1 MAGDFSDGFP
11 NRNDS
16 AKLIRKNRMDGEEEL
31 KSMGEREKFPVG
43 IIGGTGGMG
52 GWFAR
57 FFSEEGY
64 PVLVSG
70 RKEGPDL
77 PEMTEEC
84 PVVIV
89 SVPIGVTC
97 EVIRKVGPLMKA
109 DSLLMDLTSL
119 KEEPVRAMLEASVSE
134 VLGLH
139 PLFGPGEPSMAG
151 QNIVLCPARGG
162 RWLSWIQ
169 ELLKKNGACL
179 VEATP
184 QRHDQ
189 IMAFVQAGNHLHT
202 ILLGLILQE
211 AGLEPAI
218 LECFSTPVL
227 RTKMGLIRKV
237 ISQPT
242 LYAEII
248 TRNPEIMRMASL
260 LEGKIAELMQATEKR
275 SAEKLT
281 KLMKKIQ
288 ASLGSPADEV
298 KEIKSSRLEGRRG
311 IALSRK

>member
-1 MAGDFSDGFP
+1 MNGS
-11 NRNDS
+11 
-16 AKLIRKNRMDGEEEL
+16 
-31 KSMGEREKFPVG
+31 GEREKFSVG
-43 IIGGTGGMG
+43 IIGGTGGIG
-52 GWFAR
+52 RWFAR

-70 RKEGPDL
+70 RREGPDL
-77 PEMTEEC
+77 PEMAGKC

-119 KEEPVRAMLEASVSE
+119 KEESVRTMLETSVSE

-139 PLFGPGEPSMAG
+139 PLFGPGEPSLAG
-151 QNIVLCPARGG
+151 QNIVLCPGRGD
-162 RWLSWIQ
+162 RWLAWVR
-169 ELLKKNGACL
+169 ELFKKNGARL

-184 QRHDQ
+184 ERHDE

-218 LECFSTPVL
+218 LERFSTPTL
-227 RTKMGLIRKV
+227 RAKMGLIQKV
-237 ISQPT
+237 FSHPT

-248 TRNPEIMRMASL
+248 TRNPGLRRVASL
-260 LEGKIAELMQATEKR
+260 FEGKVAELMLATEKR
-275 SAEKLT
+275 NAGELM
-281 KLMKKIQ
+281 KLMEKIP
-288 ASLGSPADEV
+288 AGLWTPADETRG
-298 KEIKSSRLEGRRG
+298 KRAFRLEGRREN
-311 IALSRK
+311 ALSRK

>member
-1 MAGDFSDGFP
+1 MTGRIQG
-11 NRNDS
+11 NEG
-16 AKLIRKNRMDGEEEL
+16 KGKL
-31 KSMGEREKFPVG
+31 KSMGEKEKFPVG

-52 GWFAR
+52 RWFAR

-70 RKEGPDL
+70 RREGPGL
-77 PEMTEEC
+77 PEMAGRC

-97 EVIRKVGPLMKA
+97 EVIREVGPLMKA

-119 KEEPVRAMLEASVSE
+119 KADPVRAMLEASVSE

-151 QNIVLCPARGG
+151 QNIVLCPARGDQW
-162 RWLSWIQ
+162 RSWIR
-169 ELLKKNGACL
+169 ELFKKNGACL

-184 QRHDQ
+184 ERHDE
-189 IMAFVQAGNHLHT
+189 IMTFVQAGNHLHT
-202 ILLGLILQE
+202 ILLGLILRE

-218 LECFSTPVL
+218 LERFSTPAL
-227 RTKMGLIRKV
+227 RAKMGLIQKV
-237 ISQPT
+237 FSHPT

-248 TRNPEIMRMASL
+248 AGNPGIRRVASL
-260 LEGKIAELMQATEKR
+260 FEGKITELMLATEKR
-275 SAEKLT
+275 SAGELI
-281 KLMKKIQ
+281 KLMEKIP
-288 ASLGSPADEV
+288 AGLWAPADEANG
-298 KEIKSSRLEGRRG
+298 KKSSRLEEGREV
-311 IALSRK
+311 ALSRK

>member
-1 MAGDFSDGFP
+1 MNG
-11 NRNDS
+11 R
-16 AKLIRKNRMDGEEEL
+16 GE
-31 KSMGEREKFPVG
+31 KEKFPVG
-43 IIGGTGGMG
+43 IIGGTGGIG
-52 GWFAR
+52 RWFAR

-70 RKEGPDL
+70 RREGPDL
-77 PEMTEEC
+77 PEMAGKC
-84 PVVIV
+84 PAVIV
-89 SVPIGVTC
+89 SVPIEVTC

-119 KEEPVRAMLEASVSE
+119 KEEPVRTMLEASVFG

-151 QNIVLCPARGG
+151 QNIVLCPARGEQ
-162 RWLSWIQ
+162 WLSWIR
-169 ELLKKNGACL
+169 ELFKKNGACL

-184 QRHDQ
+184 ERHDE

-202 ILLGLILQE
+202 ILLGLILRE

-218 LECFSTPVL
+218 LERFSTPAL
-227 RTKMGLIRKV
+227 RAKMGLIQKV
-237 ISQPT
+237 FSHPT

-248 TRNPEIMRMASL
+248 TRNPGIRRVVSL
-260 LEGKIAELMQATEKR
+260 FEGKIAELMLAAEKR
-275 SAEKLT
+275 SAGELI
-281 KLMKKIQ
+281 KLMKKI
-288 ASLGSPADEV
+288 PAGLWDPAHEA
-298 KEIKSSRLEGRRG
+298 KGIKSSGLEGGRE

>member
-1 MAGDFSDGFP
+1 MMPGG
-11 NRNDS
+11 NH
-16 AKLIRKNRMDGEEEL
+16 RK
-31 KSMGEREKFPVG
+31 EKFPVG
-43 IIGGTGGMG
+43 IIGGTGGIG
-52 GWFAR
+52 RWFAR

-70 RKEGPDL
+70 RREGPDL
-77 PEMTEEC
+77 PEMAGKC

-119 KEEPVRAMLEASVSE
+119 KEEPVRTMLEASVSG

-151 QNIVLCPARGG
+151 QNIVLCPGRGDQ
-162 RWLSWIQ
+162 WLSWGR
-169 ELLKKNGACL
+169 ELFKKNGACL

-184 QRHDQ
+184 ERHDE

-202 ILLGLILQE
+202 ILLGLILRE

-218 LECFSTPVL
+218 IERFSTPAL
-227 RTKMGLIRKV
+227 RAKMGLIQKV
-237 ISQPT
+237 FSHPT

-248 TRNPEIMRMASL
+248 TRNPGIRRVASIF
-260 LEGKIAELMQATEKR
+260 EGKIAELMLATEKR
-275 SAEKLT
+275 SAGELMELMEK
-281 KLMKKIQ
+281 I
-288 ASLGSPADEV
+288 PAGLWAPAGEA
-298 KEIKSSRLEGRRG
+298 KGIKSSGLDEGREIG
-311 IALSRK
+311 LSRK

>member
-1 MAGDFSDGFP
+1 M
-11 NRNDS
+11 
-16 AKLIRKNRMDGEEEL
+16 EEL
-31 KSMGEREKFPVG
+31 NGQAGREKFPVG
-43 IIGGTGGMG
+43 IIGGTGGIG
-52 GWFAR
+52 RWFAR

-70 RKEGPDL
+70 RREGPDL
-77 PEMTEEC
+77 PEMAGKC

-97 EVIRKVGPLMKA
+97 EVIRKVGPHMKA

-151 QNIVLCPARGG
+151 QNIVLCPGRGNQ
-162 RWLSWIQ
+162 WLSWIR
-169 ELLKKNGACL
+169 ELFKKNGACL

-184 QRHDQ
+184 ARHDE

-202 ILLGLILQE
+202 ILLGLILRE

-218 LECFSTPVL
+218 LERFSTPAL
-227 RTKMGLIRKV
+227 RAKMGLIQKV
-237 ISQPT
+237 FSHPT

-248 TRNPEIMRMASL
+248 TGNPGIGRVASL
-260 LEGKIAELMQATEKR
+260 FEGKIVELMLATEKR
-275 SAEKLT
+275 SAGELM
-281 KLMKKIQ
+281 KLMEKIP
-288 ASLGSPADEV
+288 AGLWAPADEAQGT
-298 KEIKSSRLEGRRG
+298 KSSRLEEGG
-311 IALSRK
+311 EIALSRK

>member
-1 MAGDFSDGFP
+1 MSGWIHGNDG
-11 NRNDS
+11 
-16 AKLIRKNRMDGEEEL
+16 KGEMKN
-31 KSMGEREKFPVG
+31 MGEREKFPVG

-70 RKEGPDL
+70 RKEGPGL
-77 PEMTEEC
+77 PEMAEKC
-84 PVVIV
+84 PVTIV

-139 PLFGPGEPSMAG
+139 PLFGPGEPFMAG
-151 QNIVLCPARGG
+151 QNIVLCPARGDQ
-162 RWLSWIQ
+162 WISWIR
-169 ELLKKNGACL
+169 ELFKKNGACL

-184 QRHDQ
+184 ERHDE

-227 RTKMGLIRKV
+227 RTKMGLIRKL

-248 TRNPEIMRMASL
+248 TRNPGIMRMASL
-260 LEGKIAELMQATEKR
+260 FEGKIAELMQATEKR
-275 SAEKLT
+275 SAGELM
-281 KLMKKIQ
+281 KLMEKIPK
-288 ASLGSPADEV
+288 ALWAPADEV
-298 KEIKSSRLEGRRG
+298 KEIKSSRLEGGRG

>member
-1 MAGDFSDGFP
+1 VAAPNMGNHAGLPLQFFPLQRHLLGRDQDQDGT
-11 NRNDS
+11 RRKME
-16 AKLIRKNRMDGEEEL
+16 KLDDRKV
-31 KSMGEREKFPVG
+31 KEKFPVG
-43 IIGGTGGMG
+43 IIGGTGGIG
-52 GWFAR
+52 RWFAR

-70 RKEGPDL
+70 RREGPDL
-77 PEMTEEC
+77 PDLAGKC

-119 KEEPVRAMLEASVSE
+119 KEEPVRAMMEASVSE

-151 QNIVLCPARGG
+151 QNIVLCPGRGD
-162 RWLSWIQ
+162 RWLSWAR
-169 ELLKKNGACL
+169 ELFKKKGACL

-184 QRHDQ
+184 ERHDE

-202 ILLGLILQE
+202 ILLGLVLQE

-218 LECFSTPVL
+218 LERFSTPAL
-227 RTKMGLIRKV
+227 RA
-237 ISQPT
+237 SQN
-242 LYAEII
+242 
-248 TRNPEIMRMASL
+248 TRPSR
-260 LEGKIAELMQATEKR
+260 
-275 SAEKLT
+275 
-281 KLMKKIQ
+281 
-288 ASLGSPADEV
+288 
-298 KEIKSSRLEGRRG
+298 SRLDAGP
-311 IALSRK
+311 A